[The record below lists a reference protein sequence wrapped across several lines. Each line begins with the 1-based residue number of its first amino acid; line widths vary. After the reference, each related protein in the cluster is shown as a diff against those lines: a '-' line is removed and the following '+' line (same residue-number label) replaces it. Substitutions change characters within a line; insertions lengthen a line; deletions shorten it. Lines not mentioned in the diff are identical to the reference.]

1 MVIRIAIVED
11 DEKTAETLERYIGR
25 YAAESGTA
33 VAATRFSDGMHI
45 VTDYRPVYDIILMDI
60 QMKLLSGMDAAKR
73 IREMDKGV
81 TLIFITNMAQYAVKG
96 YAVGALD
103 FLLKP
108 VSYFALS
115 QQLKR
120 SVERLGRGKDDFLLL
135 PVDDG
140 MVKLDLARIIFIEV
154 FRHTVTVHAKDGEY
168 GLSRPMKEVEREL
181 AGKNFFRC
189 NNCYLV
195 NLAHVRSING
205 HTTDVGG
212 HSLAVSR
219 PRRKAFA
226 AAFADY
232 VGRGF
237 ATSR

>member
-1 MVIRIAIVED
+1 
-11 DEKTAETLERYIGR
+11 
-25 YAAESGTA
+25 
-33 VAATRFSDGMHI
+33 
-45 VTDYRPVYDIILMDI
+45 MDI
-60 QMKLLSGMDAAKR
+60 QMKLMSGMDAAKR
-73 IREMDKGV
+73 IREMDEGV
-81 TLIFITNMAQYAVKG
+81 ILIFITNMAQYAIKG

-108 VSYFALS
+108 VSYFAVS

-140 MVKLDLARIIFIEV
+140 MAKLELARVTYIEV
-154 FRHTVTVHAKDGEY
+154 FRHTVTVHTADREY
-168 GLSRPMKEVEREL
+168 SLSRPMKEVESEL

-195 NLAHVRSING
+195 NLAHVRSIG
-205 HTTDVGG
+205 GYAADVGG
-212 HSLAVSR
+212 ESLTISR
-219 PRRKAFA
+219 PRKKAFTE
-226 AAFADY
+226 AFADY

-237 ATSR
+237 ASR